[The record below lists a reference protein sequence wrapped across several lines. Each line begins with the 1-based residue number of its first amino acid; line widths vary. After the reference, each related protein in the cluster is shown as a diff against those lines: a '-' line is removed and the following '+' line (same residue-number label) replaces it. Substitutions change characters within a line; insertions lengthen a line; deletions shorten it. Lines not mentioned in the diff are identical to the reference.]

1 MIKDTQI
8 PVKITLKELV
18 MHYENFLDDCSRNS
32 SETRGTYQRALRE
45 FVKWYPID
53 KRFSFLTRDVE
64 RYKRH
69 LIEVRG
75 LKNISISTYISSLR
89 RFFQY
94 LIDVKVITFNP
105 ATRVIGGR
113 RPVSHSRTFLT
124 PIELDKLFTAIDIS
138 NEQGLRDFAIMK
150 LMCECGLTEHEILQI
165 NVGDLNQVNRYNS
178 IYVQGKGRKVK
189 DTIVELSKEIVK
201 FINDYLEK
209 RYKGNED
216 KKLETD
222 PLFISLSTRS
232 KGERMS
238 SRGIREAIS
247 RRLIDSGVKNNRE
260 HQLTPFSLRHSSG
273 VKLVEQGAT
282 VEELMKKMRL
292 EWRPSALLY
301 FKLLGVNPNKEN
313 KKK

>member
-1 MIKDTQI
+1 
-8 PVKITLKELV
+8 
-18 MHYENFLDDCSRNS
+18 
-32 SETRGTYQRALRE
+32 
-45 FVKWYPID
+45 
-53 KRFSFLTRDVE
+53 
-64 RYKRH
+64 